1 MTKWI
6 VDYVVPR
13 PGVEATGYQAKTKGM
28 DHLIQR
34 VGLNAPGSALRR
46 EDIDDDARSPG
57 SAAHPQDHTE
67 TSPPRPIIAIA
78 VPPRWAG

>member
-28 DHLIQR
+28 DRLIQR

-67 TSPPRPIIAIA
+67 TSLQRPIAVV